1 MPSAKQ
7 TDQKRKII
15 WSIDKSNKNR
25 EKLPQTEKEHLPKN
39 LQLYGEGLN
48 AFPLT
53 SKRRHWC
60 LLLPLLFNIVLKVL
74 AIVIRQEKKIK
85 DIPIGK
91 GNIKLFLFADK
102 MFVYSENS
110 KESSNNK
117 MLELMSS
124 VRSQKTNQHTK
135 VNYVSLYWQWTSRTE
150 IKN

>member
-25 EKLPQTEKEHLPKN
+25 EKLPQTEKEHVPKN
-39 LQLYGEGLN
+39 LQLYGERLN

-60 LLLPLLFNIVLKVL
+60 LLPPLLFNIVLKVL

-85 DIPIGK
+85 DIPTGK

-102 MFVYSENS
+102 MIVYSENS
-110 KESSNNK
+110 KESSNNNK
-117 MLELMSS
+117 MLELVSS
-124 VRSQKTNQHTK
+124 VRSQKTKSTHENQLCFFTLTMNK
-135 VNYVSLYWQWTSRTE
+135 QNWD
-150 IKN
+150 

>member
-53 SKRRHWC
+53 SKRRH
-60 LLLPLLFNIVLKVL
+60 
-74 AIVIRQEKKIK
+74 
-85 DIPIGK
+85 
-91 GNIKLFLFADK
+91 
-102 MFVYSENS
+102 
-110 KESSNNK
+110 
-117 MLELMSS
+117 
-124 VRSQKTNQHTK
+124 
-135 VNYVSLYWQWTSRTE
+135 
-150 IKN
+150 